1 LSERIR
7 EGDQMI
13 VERQEE
19 QADTRTVL
27 VVEDDRNVGSLL
39 VSIIEEELF
48 YRAILT
54 DNGYKALEIVEETR
68 PHLLILDYQL
78 PGGMNGIQLYD
89 RLHAQPGLEAI
100 PALVISANAPIDEI
114 QQRQI
119 HYLKKPFELN
129 ELLEVTERLVEE

>member
-1 LSERIR
+1 
-7 EGDQMI
+7 MM

-48 YRAILT
+48 YHAILT

-89 RLHAQPGLEAI
+89 RLHAQPGLEEI

>member
-1 LSERIR
+1 
-7 EGDQMI
+7 MI

-48 YRAILT
+48 YRAILA

>member
-1 LSERIR
+1 
-7 EGDQMI
+7 MM

-89 RLHAQPGLEAI
+89 RLHARPGLEEV
-100 PALVISANAPIDEI
+100 PALVISANAPLDEI

>member
-1 LSERIR
+1 
-7 EGDQMI
+7 MI